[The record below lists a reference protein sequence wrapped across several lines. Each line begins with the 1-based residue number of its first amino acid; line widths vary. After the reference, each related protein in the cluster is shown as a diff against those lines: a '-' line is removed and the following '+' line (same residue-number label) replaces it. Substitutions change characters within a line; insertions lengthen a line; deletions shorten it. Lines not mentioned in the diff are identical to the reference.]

1 MAKQKRPSIPP
12 TPGGILSP
20 EQWAGLFDAVE
31 REVAND
37 PNHPL
42 MVGHPEGNPIQIRP
56 PWRPQASRWVEG
68 VSGPGASRWVEGIQN
83 PRADFKAAALANNEG
98 WKAGVTA
105 AVQGDRFA
113 KGVQTVNVDEAI
125 ATAVAIGGGGYA
137 AGAAARQAKF
147 QRKVDAIAPRM
158 ASVVEATRRMPA
170 RTDAER
176 EARMLNQVRGAR
188 EAAKGPTGR

>member
-1 MAKQKRPSIPP
+1 MAKGKRPSIPP
-12 TPGGILSP
+12 TPGGILSS

-37 PNHPL
+37 PSHPL
-42 MVGHPEGNPIQIRP
+42 LVGHPEGNPIQIRA
-56 PWRPQASRWVEG
+56 PWRPSAERWQQG
-68 VSGPGASRWVEGIQN
+68 VSTVGAQRWEQGIQN
-83 PRADFKAAALANNEG
+83 PRADFKAAALANNDG

-113 KGVQTVNVDEAI
+113 KGIQNVNVDEAI
-125 ATAVAIGGGGYA
+125 ATAMVIGGAGYA
-137 AGAAARQAKF
+137 AGANARAAKF

-158 ASVVEATRRMPA
+158 AAVTEATRRMPA
-170 RTDAER
+170 RTDVER

>member
-1 MAKQKRPSIPP
+1 MAKSKRPSIPP
-12 TPGGILSP
+12 TPGGILS
-20 EQWAGLFDAVE
+20 EGQWAKLFNAVE
-31 REVAND
+31 AEVAKD
-37 PNHPL
+37 PSHPL
-42 MVGHPEGNPIQIRP
+42 LVGHPEGNPIQIRP
-56 PWRPQASRWVEG
+56 PWRPNAERWAQG
-68 VSGPGASRWVEGIQN
+68 VSAVGAQRWEQGIQN
-83 PRADFKAAALANNEG
+83 PRADFKAAALANNDG

-113 KGVQTVNVDEAI
+113 KGLQGVNVDEAI
-125 ATAVAIGGGGYA
+125 ATAVQIGGAGYA
-137 AGAAARQAKF
+137 AGAMARQAKF

-158 ASVVEATRRMPA
+158 AAVTEATRRMPA